1 MIEFKQVSKDY
12 ISDIGKEVKPAL
24 KDISFSV
31 KEGEFVTLCGRSGA
45 GKTTI
50 LKMIAC
56 EEKPTN
62 GSVVFFGMNTS
73 DIKKGQAFEVKQKV
87 GFIFQDFKLLPY
99 KTVYENILYALEV
112 TNQESSKSKNEVAQV
127 LDLVGLNKK
136 ANRFPKELSGG
147 EQQRVSI
154 ARALIHRPKVILAD
168 EPTGNLDPYHSRD
181 IMKML
186 MKINQAGSTVILST
200 HDKEIVNSIKKRVI
214 TLEDGKVIRD
224 EENGMFFI

>member
-1 MIEFKQVSKDY
+1 MIEFKKVTKDY
-12 ISDIGKEVKPAL
+12 ISNIGKEVKPAL
-24 KDISFSV
+24 KDVSFSV

-56 EEKPTN
+56 EEKPN
-62 GSVVFFGMNTS
+62 SGNVFFFGQDTAK
-73 DIKKGQAFEVKQKV
+73 IKKGQAFAIRQQV
-87 GFIFQDFKLLPY
+87 GFIFQDFKLLSY
-99 KTVYENILYALEV
+99 KTVFENVFYALEV
-112 TNQESSKSKNEVAQV
+112 TNQENKKTQDDVMKV
-127 LDLVGLNKK
+127 LDLVGLSKK
-136 ANRFPKELSGG
+136 FNRFPRELSGG
-147 EQQRVSI
+147 EQQRVCI

-186 MKINQAGSTVILST
+186 MKINEGGATIILST

-214 TLEDGKVIRD
+214 TVEDGKIIRD

>member
-12 ISDIGKEVKPAL
+12 ISNIGKEVKPAL
-24 KDISFSV
+24 REVSFSV
-31 KEGEFVTLCGRSGA
+31 KDGEFVTLCGRSGA

-62 GSVVFFGMNTS
+62 GSVIFYGQDTM
-73 DIKKGQAFEVKQKV
+73 DIKEKDAYCIRQQL

-99 KTVYENILYALEV
+99 KTVFENVAYALEV
-112 TNQESSKSKNEVAQV
+112 TGQDTKKARDEVMKV
-127 LDLVGLNKK
+127 LDLVGLTKK

-147 EQQRVSI
+147 EQQRTSI
-154 ARALIHRPKVILAD
+154 ARALIHRPRIILAD

-181 IMKML
+181 IMKVL
-186 MKINQAGSTVILST
+186 MKINEAGSTIVLST
-200 HDKEIVNSIKKRVI
+200 HNKEIVNTIKKRVI
-214 TLEDGKVIRD
+214 TVDDGRIVRD

>member
-1 MIEFKQVSKDY
+1 MIEFKKVSKDY
-12 ISDIGKEVKPAL
+12 ISNIGKETKPAL
-24 KDISFSV
+24 KDVSFSV
-31 KEGEFVTLCGRSGA
+31 KEGEFITLCGRSGA

-56 EEKPTN
+56 EEKPN
-62 GSVVFFGMNTS
+62 SGNVIFFGQDTM
-73 DIKKGQAFEVKQKV
+73 DIKKQDAFSIRQQV
-87 GFIFQDFKLLPY
+87 GFIFQDFKLLSY
-99 KTVYENILYALEV
+99 KTVFENVAYAIEV
-112 TNQESSKSKNEVAQV
+112 TNQEGGKTKDEIMKV
-127 LDLVGLNKK
+127 LDLVGLSKK
-136 ANRFPKELSGG
+136 YNRFPKELSGG
-147 EQQRVSI
+147 EQQRACI

-186 MKINQAGSTVILST
+186 MKINENGSTVILST

-214 TLEDGKVIRD
+214 TIEDGKIIRD

>member
-1 MIEFKQVSKDY
+1 MIEFKKVSKNY

-24 KDISFSV
+24 RDVTFSV

-56 EEKPTN
+56 EEKPN
-62 GSVVFFGMNTS
+62 SGSVVFFGKDTLDVRGS
-73 DIKKGQAFEVKQKV
+73 EAYSIRQKV
-87 GFIFQDFKLLPY
+87 GFIFQDFKLLSY
-99 KTVYENILYALEV
+99 KTVFENVSYALEV
-112 TNQESSKSKNEVAQV
+112 TNEENKNLKDEVMAV
-127 LDLVGLNKK
+127 LGLVGLSSKHNC
-136 ANRFPKELSGG
+136 FPKELSGG
-147 EQQRVSI
+147 EQQRVCI

-186 MKINQAGSTVILST
+186 LKINQAGSTIILST
-200 HDKEIVNSIKKRVI
+200 HDKEIVNNIKKRVI
-214 TLEDGKVIRD
+214 TVEDGKIIRD